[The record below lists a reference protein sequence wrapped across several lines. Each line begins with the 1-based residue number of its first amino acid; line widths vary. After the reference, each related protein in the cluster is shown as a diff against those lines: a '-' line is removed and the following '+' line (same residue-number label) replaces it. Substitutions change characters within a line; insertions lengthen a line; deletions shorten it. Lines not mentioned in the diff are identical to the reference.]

1 MSKSRLFLL
10 QNWLFTGFS
19 CKFFTNLG
27 PITTMKPAQLTQ
39 SISDTLS
46 ELRKS
51 ERKVADFV
59 LKNPLK
65 VIHMRIVDLAKEAA
79 VSEPTV
85 VRFCRAV
92 GCEGFQDF
100 KLALAQQLA
109 SSPSYGQIAVT
120 DTDSTREYT
129 HKVFDSTVDTLLKV
143 RERLVLENLDAA
155 VAAICAAKRVEFYGF
170 GASAAVAFD
179 GQHKFFRLQIT
190 SSAYSDPHLQ
200 NMSASSLQANDVVI
214 AISQSGR
221 TQALLDSM
229 ELVQQ
234 AGGIVI
240 GLAPSN
246 SPVARNATIPIE
258 VDAKE
263 DIQIYTPLSSRIAHL
278 AVIDVLAIGVAQ
290 KKGPQLQEHLQ
301 QLQAGLSSLRSQ

>member
-1 MSKSRLFLL
+1 
-10 QNWLFTGFS
+10 
-19 CKFFTNLG
+19 
-27 PITTMKPAQLTQ
+27 MKPAHLTQ
-39 SISDTLS
+39 TISDTLVN
-46 ELRKS
+46 LRKS
-51 ERKVADFV
+51 ERKVAEYV
-59 LKNPLK
+59 LKEPLG
-65 VIHMRIVDLAKEAA
+65 VIRMRIVDLAEQAG

-92 GCEGFQDF
+92 GCHGFQDF

-143 RERLVLENLDAA
+143 RDSLMLENLEAA
-155 VAAICAAKRVEFYGF
+155 VAAICSAQRVEFYGF
-170 GASAAVAFD
+170 GASGAVAFD
-179 GQHKFFRLQIT
+179 AQHKFFRLQIT
-190 SSAYSDPHLQ
+190 SAAYSDPHLQ
-200 NMSASSLQANDVVI
+200 NMSATSLHAGDVVV

-221 TQALLDSM
+221 TKALLDSM
-229 ELVQQ
+229 ELVKK

-246 SPVARNATIPIE
+246 SPIARKANIAIE
-258 VDAKE
+258 VNAKQ

-278 AVIDVLAIGVAQ
+278 AVLDALAVGVAQ
-290 KKGPQLQEHLQ
+290 KKGPQLEAHLQ
-301 QLQAGLSSLRSQ
+301 MLQAGLATLRSN

>member
-1 MSKSRLFLL
+1 
-10 QNWLFTGFS
+10 
-19 CKFFTNLG
+19 
-27 PITTMKPAQLTQ
+27 MKPAELTQ
-39 SISDTLS
+39 SISDCLH

-92 GCEGFQDF
+92 GCHGFQDF
-100 KLALAQQLA
+100 KLTLAQQLA

-120 DTDSTREYT
+120 DTDSIREYT

-143 RERLVLENLDAA
+143 REHLVLKNLEAA
-155 VAAICAAKRVEFYGF
+155 VAAICAANRVEFYGF
-170 GASAAVAFD
+170 GSSSAVAFD
-179 GQHKFFRLQIT
+179 AQHKFFRLQIT
-190 SSAYSDPHLQ
+190 SAAYSDPHLQ
-200 NMSASSLQANDVVI
+200 NMSATSLQPNDVVI

-229 ELVQQ
+229 ELVKK
-234 AGGIVI
+234 AGAIVI
-240 GLAPSN
+240 ALAPSG
-246 SPVARNATIPIE
+246 SPVARKATIAIE

-278 AVIDVLAIGVAQ
+278 VVIDVLAIGVAQ

-301 QLQAGLSSLRSQ
+301 QLQAGLSSLRTRSGQ